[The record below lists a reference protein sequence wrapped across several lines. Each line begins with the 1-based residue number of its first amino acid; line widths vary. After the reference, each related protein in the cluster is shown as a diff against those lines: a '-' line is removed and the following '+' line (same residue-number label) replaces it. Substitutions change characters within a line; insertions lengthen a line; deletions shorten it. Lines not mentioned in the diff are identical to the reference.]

1 MNKQALRADI
11 LLLITAG
18 LWGFA
23 FVAQS
28 AGMDHVGPFT
38 YNGLRF
44 PLGSLFLLPVIIFL
58 KAKGRLSA
66 DVSLK
71 KGDQIRI
78 TLITG
83 AVLFIAVGLQQ
94 IGMIFTTVG
103 NAGFITGFYVVLT
116 PVFGI
121 LIGRKT
127 GLPTWFG
134 MVFAIIGF
142 YFIFAAGSGLSSV
155 NPGDLIMILS
165 AAFWAVHV
173 LTIDHFVKK
182 INPLIL
188 AAGQFAWCGFFALIA
203 AFAIEPFVGAWAM
216 RIAPDFAVQEW
227 ATLLELIQLAAAGT
241 GTSGSNTFSSIAAGA
256 AVPVLFGGLASVG
269 IAYTLQ
275 VIAQKDAPPA
285 HATIILSMEGC
296 FAVLG
301 GILLRNEEPGSF
313 TLLGFLFMLLA
324 MVITQWDVIVRKEK

>member
-44 PLGSLFLLPVIIFL
+44 PLGSLFLLPFIIFL
-58 KAKGRLSA
+58 KAKGRLS
-66 DVSLK
+66 VSSVLK
-71 KGDQIRI
+71 KSDQMRI

-83 AVLFIAVGLQQ
+83 SVLFIAVALQQ

-121 LIGRKT
+121 FIGRKT
-127 GLPTWFG
+127 GLPTWVG

-142 YFIFAAGSGLSSV
+142 YFIFALENGLSSV
-155 NPGDLIMILS
+155 NPGDIIMIIS

-173 LTIDHFVKK
+173 LTIDYFVKK
-182 INPLIL
+182 LNPLLL

-203 AFAIEPFVGAWAM
+203 AFAVEPFVGAWAG

-227 ATLLELIQLAAAGT
+227 ATLSELIGLALAADSAFYT
-241 GTSGSNTFSSIAAGA
+241 ITSGA
-256 AVPVLFGGLASVG
+256 AVPILFGGLASVG

-301 GILLRNEEPGSF
+301 GILLRNEKPGSF
-313 TLLGFLFMLLA
+313 TLLGFFFIFLA
-324 MVITQWDVIVRKEK
+324 MIITQWEVIGGKK